1 MTNIGF
7 ACLAIGV
14 EHSNYKTIR
23 KEYLTDEKL
32 KEIISYNLDSLE
44 NIIDY
49 NIKNNIKMFRISS
62 DLIPFG
68 SSPINKLN
76 WDIIF
81 QDKFKSIAKKIKLGN
96 IRVSMHPGQYT
107 VLNSPNKEIVNR
119 AIDDLNYHRKILELL
134 ETNFSS
140 KLILHIGGVYGDKVI
155 ASNRFVENFSKL
167 NDNIKKRLVIENDD
181 RSFNIVD
188 VLKISEQINIPVIF
202 DNLHHEINPPDI
214 YKTDQEW
221 INLCKLTFKVEDGRQ
236 KIHYSEQDVS
246 KKMGAHSKTINPDKF
261 LIWYKAI
268 NREDIDIMLEVKDK
282 NISAIKIS
290 DCLNSNIKIS
300 KLENSW
306 AKYKY
311 SVLEYSPQTYFLIR
325 ELLKDKEN
333 IDPLLF
339 YKMIDDAL
347 DSEISLNNQIN
358 ALDHVWGYLKSNINQ
373 KHLYL
378 LKLDRAK
385 KGSLSV
391 SSIKKYLHKLALKAE
406 NNYLL
411 ESYYFSI

>member
-7 ACLAIGV
+7 PCLAIGV

-81 QDKFKSIAKKIKLGN
+81 QDKFKSIAKKIKKGN

-107 VLNSPNKEIVNR
+107 VLNSPDKEIVNR
-119 AIDDLNYHRKILELL
+119 AIDDLNYHGKILELL
-134 ETNFSS
+134 ETDFSS

-221 INLCKLTFKVEDGRQ
+221 INLCKLTFKIEDGRQ

-311 SVLEYSPQTYFLIR
+311 SILEYSPQTYFLIR
-325 ELLKDKEN
+325 ELLKDKVN
-333 IDPLLF
+333 INPLLF

-358 ALDHVWGYLKSNINQ
+358 ALDHVWGYFKSNINQ

-406 NNYLL
+406 NKYLL